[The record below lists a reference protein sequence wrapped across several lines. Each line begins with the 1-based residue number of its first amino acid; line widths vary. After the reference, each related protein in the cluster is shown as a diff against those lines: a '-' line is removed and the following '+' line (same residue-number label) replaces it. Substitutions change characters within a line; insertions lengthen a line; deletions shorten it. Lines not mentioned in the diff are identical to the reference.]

1 MMTEGTTT
9 KTPEELEEAIEMLG
23 ASIRVNAGTDKI
35 TVDVN
40 CLSRNFEET
49 LALVEEILLEPR
61 WDEEQFD
68 LIKSKT
74 INELKRNKAN
84 PSYLGA
90 LSFYELIYGENSILG
105 VPSSGTIESVESI
118 TMQDLKD
125 YYNQNFSPSIA
136 KMQIAGSI
144 EKEQVMNALASL
156 SDNWKTKNIEL
167 IIPEKPL
174 PPQKGGV
181 YFIDV
186 PGAKQ
191 SVIYV
196 GNAALPR
203 TDKDYFPATVMNH
216 KLGGSFNSILN
227 MILREEKGFTYGARS
242 GFAGY
247 KYHGNFT
254 ASSSVRSDATL
265 ESAGIFKNE
274 IEKYNQGISDE
285 DLQFTKD
292 ALLKSNARN
301 FETLGALLNM
311 LEEISVYELPLN
323 YVKQEEKFIRQLTP
337 EQHKKLAQKLLDPE
351 KMFFVIAGD
360 AETQMEQLEELGLGK
375 PVLYEL

>member
-1 MMTEGTTT
+1 MLTEGTAT
-9 KTPEELEEAIEMLG
+9 KTPEELEEAIELLG
-23 ASIRVNAGTDKI
+23 ANINVNAGSDKI
-35 TVDVN
+35 TVNVN
-40 CLSRNFEET
+40 SLSRNFEET

-68 LIKSKT
+68 LIKSRK
-74 INELKRNKAN
+74 INEMKRSMAS
-84 PSYLGA
+84 PAYIGA
-90 LSFYELIYGENSILG
+90 LSFYKIIYGENSILG
-105 VPSSGTIESVESI
+105 VPASGTIESVESI

-125 YYNQNFSPSIA
+125 FYKSNFSPSVT
-136 KMQIAGSI
+136 KMQVAGSI
-144 EKEQVMNALASL
+144 DKGEVMNALASL
-156 SDNWKTKNIEL
+156 SENWESKKVEL
-167 IIPEKPL
+167 KIPKKPL
-174 PPQKGGV
+174 PPEKGGV
-181 YFIDV
+181 YFVDV

-196 GNAALPR
+196 GNAAPPR
-203 TDKDYFPATVMNH
+203 TDKDYFPATVMNY
-216 KLGGSFNSILN
+216 KLGGSFNGILN

-254 ASSSVRSDATL
+254 ANSSVRSDATY
-265 ESAGIFKNE
+265 ESVDIFKTE
-274 IEKYNQGISDE
+274 IEKYIQGISDE

-311 LEEISVYELPLN
+311 LEEISVYNLPFN
-323 YVKQEEKFIRQLTP
+323 YVKQEEKFIRQFTP
-337 EQHKKLAQKLLDPE
+337 EQHKKLAQKLLNPE
-351 KMFFVIAGD
+351 KMYFVIAGD
-360 AETQMEQLEELGLGK
+360 AATQMEQLEKLGLGK